1 MAEKTL
7 KRSISAKFIRLV
19 GVYLRSNLNKKHFV
33 VISISN
39 KRTEFILNLLWHL
52 SLVSCC
58 QDWLK
63 SLQMRIYTVPLQK
76 LTEKVQSVAYIE
88 YKGSQLYCN
97 TRMCLRKIRPKTML
111 FNK

>member
-1 MAEKTL
+1 MASFARKL
-7 KRSISAKFIRLV
+7 LSGLAQKSANA
-19 GVYLRSNLNKKHFV
+19 YLHGATS
-33 VISISN
+33 
-39 KRTEFILNLLWHL
+39 
-52 SLVSCC
+52 
-58 QDWLK
+58 
-63 SLQMRIYTVPLQK
+63 K